1 MTDFQF
7 RCLFPYAIEYLV
19 MNRLMHIETRS
30 RGANLSL
37 IEKNCARDR
46 RDNLFKIGIKQ
57 HYHRRLPTKLKSD
70 SLQIR
75 SCRLRNE
82 HSHARRAGQGDLI
95 YITMRGHCRTDRVTI
110 THHTIDAPRRESNL
124 LTHLSH

>member
-1 MTDFQF
+1 MTDLQF
-7 RCLFPYAIEYLV
+7 RRLFPYAIEYLV

-82 HSHARRAGQGDLI
+82 PSHARIAGESDFI
-95 YITMRGHCRTDRVTI
+95 SITI
-110 THHTIDAPRRESNL
+110 P
-124 LTHLSH
+124 